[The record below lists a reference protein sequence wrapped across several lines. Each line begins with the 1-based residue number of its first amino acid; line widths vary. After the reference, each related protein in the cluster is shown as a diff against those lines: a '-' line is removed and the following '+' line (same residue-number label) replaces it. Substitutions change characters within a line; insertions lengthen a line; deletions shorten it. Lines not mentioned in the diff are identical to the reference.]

1 MGSTYMV
8 WGCYF
13 HICFQRFSQGLYIR
27 TCGIRLH
34 TSCILMA
41 VPCRAGG
48 KQVKFDGMKR
58 MLLSMLMS
66 FLMSSVMFGQQE
78 VTKFLGIPVDGSKE
92 EMIRKLKEKGF
103 KEDPLIEDGL
113 EGEFNGSQVKVSV
126 ATNNNKVCRIVVRN
140 AFGQNASN
148 IKVSYN
154 RLCEQFRNNEKYA
167 PLIGAISVYE
177 IPEDEN
183 ISYEMSVN
191 DKRYQAAYC
200 QMSPNDSIAV
210 MQDIKPILQEKYTK
224 ELLNNPSKEIKE
236 DIWKTIYLH
245 MIDLRSK
252 RVVWFTIMEFY
263 GEYYIGIYYDN
274 VYNQAN
280 GEDL

>member
-1 MGSTYMV
+1 MHSN
-8 WGCYF
+8 
-13 HICFQRFSQGLYIR
+13 GLSLVEPE
-27 TCGIRLH
+27 GH
-34 TSCILMA
+34 
-41 VPCRAGG
+41 
-48 KQVKFDGMKR
+48 VKSDGMKR
-58 MLLSMLMS
+58 MLLSMLVS

-103 KEDPLIEDGL
+103 KDDPFIEDGL

-126 ATNNNKVCRIVVRN
+126 VTNNDKVCRIVVRD
-140 AFGQNASN
+140 AFGKDASN
-148 IKVSYN
+148 IKINYN
-154 RLCEQFRNNEKYA
+154 RLCEQFRNNEKYT

-177 IPEDEN
+177 IPEGEN

-200 QMSPNDSIAV
+200 QMSLNDSIAV

-224 ELLNNPSKEIKE
+224 EQLANPSEEIKE
-236 DIWKTIYLH
+236 DIWKTVYMH
-245 MIDLRSK
+245 MLDLWSK
-252 RVVWFTIMEFY
+252 RAVWFTIMEFY

>member
-1 MGSTYMV
+1 
-8 WGCYF
+8 
-13 HICFQRFSQGLYIR
+13 
-27 TCGIRLH
+27 
-34 TSCILMA
+34 
-41 VPCRAGG
+41 
-48 KQVKFDGMKR
+48 
-58 MLLSMLMS
+58 MLMS

-78 VTKFLGIPVDGSKE
+78 VTEFLGIPVDGSKE

-103 KEDPLIEDGL
+103 KEDPFTENGL

-126 ATNNNKVCRIVVRN
+126 ATNNNKVWRIAVYN

-148 IKVSYN
+148 IKINYN
-154 RLCEQFRNNEKYA
+154 RLCEQFRNNEKYT
-167 PLIGAISVYE
+167 PLVGAISVYE

-183 ISYEMSVN
+183 ISYEISVN

-200 QMSPNDSIAV
+200 QMSPNDSITV

-224 ELLNNPSKEIKE
+224 EQLNNPSKEIKE
-236 DIWKTIYLH
+236 DILKMIYLH
-245 MIDLRSK
+245 MFDLWSK
-252 RVVWFTIMEFY
+252 RVVWFTIMEIY
-263 GEYYIGIYYDN
+263 GEYYIGIFYDN